1 LIKIDCSELSGETKL
16 AMAEAISNGLGGTGV
31 ALLDGNKIA
40 IDSLS
45 GPEIGAAR
53 IQSLVKSYLLTRKD
67 ASNYR
72 IEDSGD
78 LIIVHSSIQVSEKE
92 KKTKELLPPGL
103 LQCPTCGYLAT
114 SQNQYEDHLRIHD
127 LMRGIA
133 R

>member
-1 LIKIDCSELSGETKL
+1 
-16 AMAEAISNGLGGTGV
+16 MAEAISNGLGGAGV
-31 ALLDGNKIA
+31 ALLDGSKIA

-45 GPEIGAAR
+45 ASEIGAAQ
-53 IQSLVKSYLLTRKD
+53 IQSLVKSYLSTRKD
-67 ASNYR
+67 AAKYR
-72 IEDSGD
+72 VEGSGN
-78 LIIVHSSIQVSEKE
+78 LIVVHSSIQVSEKE
-92 KKTKELLPPGL
+92 KKTKEVLPPGL